1 MGFTK
6 RELVRFFDELTG
18 LIGEEKQSE
27 AKILIRRFILDFE
40 KSYKYDDAVMQKDV
54 PYVPPYYIS
63 VMSQVFQEKIRQKLT
78 ERLTELDEYSP
89 EKVEQMMHFRIY
101 DLKELIDI
109 EEYAKWADDEIYRD
123 FAKKLAASR

>member
-18 LIGEEKQSE
+18 LISEEKQSE

-63 VMSQVFQEKIRQKLT
+63 VMPQVFQEKIRQKLT
-78 ERLTELDEYSP
+78 ERLTELDGYSP